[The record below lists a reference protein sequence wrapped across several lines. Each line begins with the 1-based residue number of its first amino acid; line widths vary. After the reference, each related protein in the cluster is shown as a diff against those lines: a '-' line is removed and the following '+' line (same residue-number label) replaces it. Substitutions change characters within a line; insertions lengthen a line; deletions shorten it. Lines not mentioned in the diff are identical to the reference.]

1 MTWVM
6 AWSHDTGQAL
16 AMNHEDTLSFDD
28 LLELRVSE
36 LIDAWPATLKVLV
49 DAGFT
54 PLAHAPIRAT
64 LAPTV
69 TLRQA
74 MRIRS
79 LDALA
84 QAQLMCSLQQVV
96 PCRS

>member
-1 MTWVM
+1 MRRDDDLT
-6 AWSHDTGQAL
+6 
-16 AMNHEDTLSFDD
+16 FDD

-36 LIDAWPATLKVLV
+36 LIDAWPATLQVLI

-54 PLAHAPIRAT
+54 PLASAPIRVA

-84 QAQLMCSLQQVV
+84 QEELMRTLGEVV

>member
-1 MTWVM
+1 MKR
-6 AWSHDTGQAL
+6 L
-16 AMNHEDTLSFDD
+16 AMKHGDDLSSDD
-28 LLELRVSE
+28 LLEFRVSE
-36 LIDAWPATLKVLV
+36 LIDAWPGTLQVLI

-54 PLAHAPIRAT
+54 PLAHAPVRAA

-84 QAQLMCSLQQVV
+84 QAQLVRSLQQVV